1 MCGTGVIGGD
11 DGSSVVDGFD
21 GIENSLVNGYWMN
34 FRVFLL
40 GTDIERTETGE
51 TVVVDCCGGCMGDA
65 SVVNLIFV
73 AAVFDTI
80 LVGRRI
86 RRTGRT
92 FVNHITMFYLRAIS
106 FYN

>member
-21 GIENSLVNGYWMN
+21 GIENSLVNGCWMN

-65 SVVNLIFV
+65 SVVNLSFGAVIFGAIV
-73 AAVFDTI
+73 VD
-80 LVGRRI
+80 RRF
-86 RRTGRT
+86 RR
-92 FVNHITMFYLRAIS
+92 A
-106 FYN
+106 